1 MIPIKILCG
10 CGQKYAF
17 DVESTARLIGLAVQC
32 PSCGADGTVAA
43 NEVLAQYSTPQP
55 VRTNGLQLRAQEAAP
70 RSEIPLPPRAD
81 FAPQHQQNQT
91 RTRSFLPLLA
101 ALVVVVLLVAGVV
114 VGRKYLPRHSSGT
127 PIVMANDG
135 LPHTLDELNAW
146 YVEPPPGQNAARFY
160 EQGIDAMQR
169 ADVPNL
175 PVVGKGRM
183 PSVGAPLPPSIKS
196 SIAAFLHSNREAL
209 QFFDQA
215 AAYQRCRYPADLT
228 QGYDLILP
236 YMPKLK
242 EAMSLVELS
251 AILHADDRDGKQAGR
266 DVLVGLA
273 MSRSLV
279 AEPVLLSQFVRV
291 STASIAVAALEQTL
305 NRTSLP
311 PEVLNDLAESFEQ
324 TGEFDSR
331 GEPFNR
337 ALAAERINAMIV
349 LAAPDKFLEKLTG
362 SGAQVRMSNEER
374 GQWVAALQNSGRI
387 KDQQAYYEETFQQLM
402 AARKAPFPERLKCD
416 GLIHERIKDATGR
429 SMALATLLL
438 HGLDARCPREAAC
451 VAQFRLG
458 LTAVALEQ
466 FRVAHANHYPGSLS
480 ELNGGQS
487 AASSQLDP
495 FDGESLR
502 YQRKGSGYLL
512 YSIGV
517 DRRDDL
523 GDRAKDIA
531 FTVVNPPK
539 PAGQG
544 TGSSVAGL

>member
-1 MIPIKILCG
+1 
-10 CGQKYAF
+10 
-17 DVESTARLIGLAVQC
+17 
-32 PSCGADGTVAA
+32 
-43 NEVLAQYSTPQP
+43 
-55 VRTNGLQLRAQEAAP
+55 
-70 RSEIPLPPRAD
+70 
-81 FAPQHQQNQT
+81 
-91 RTRSFLPLLA
+91 
-101 ALVVVVLLVAGVV
+101 
-114 VGRKYLPRHSSGT
+114 
-127 PIVMANDG
+127 
-135 LPHTLDELNAW
+135 
-146 YVEPPPGQNAARFY
+146 
-160 EQGIDAMQR
+160 
-169 ADVPNL
+169 
-175 PVVGKGRM
+175 
-183 PSVGAPLPPSIKS
+183 
-196 SIAAFLHSNREAL
+196 
-209 QFFDQA
+209 
-215 AAYQRCRYPADLT
+215 
-228 QGYDLILP
+228 
-236 YMPKLK
+236 
-242 EAMSLVELS
+242 
-251 AILHADDRDGKQAGR
+251 
-266 DVLVGLA
+266 
-273 MSRSLV
+273 
-279 AEPVLLSQFVRV
+279 
-291 STASIAVAALEQTL
+291 
-305 NRTSLP
+305 
-311 PEVLNDLAESFEQ
+311 
-324 TGEFDSR
+324 
-331 GEPFNR
+331 
-337 ALAAERINAMIV
+337 
-349 LAAPDKFLEKLTG
+349 
-362 SGAQVRMSNEER
+362 
-374 GQWVAALQNSGRI
+374 
-387 KDQQAYYEETFQQLM
+387 M